1 MRMGSSAFDIDVM
14 SVGDMRP
21 TGGFLR
27 IAAFRRF

>member
-1 MRMGSSAFDIDVM
+1 MASSAFEIDVVG
-14 SVGDMRP
+14 VGDKRP